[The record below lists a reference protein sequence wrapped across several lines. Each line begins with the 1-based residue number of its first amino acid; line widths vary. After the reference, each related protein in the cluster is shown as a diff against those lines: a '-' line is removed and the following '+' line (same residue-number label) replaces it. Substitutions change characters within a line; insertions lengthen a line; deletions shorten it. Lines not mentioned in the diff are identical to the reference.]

1 MAARSNAQL
10 ALRGS
15 GATEHVDVAREDQVC
30 QSGAQ
35 LARTDRDRVRLVL
48 AELGAG
54 RVHSPADPFNVAI
67 VLQHSPLTFRGDTLV
82 SGDQSR

>member
-1 MAARSNAQL
+1 MAARSNAKL

-15 GATEHVDVAREDQVC
+15 GATEHVYVAREDQGC

-35 LARTDRDRVRLVL
+35 LAHTDQNRVRLVL
-48 AELGAG
+48 AELCSG
-54 RVHSPADPFNVAI
+54 RVHSPADRFNVAI